1 MANNRTFFISSMIS
15 DVRLR
20 KFKVGIASH
29 YLLVMR
35 FVHFPYWRRAQ
46 GKRVLEITN
55 PRKRHT

>member
-1 MANNRTFFISSMIS
+1 MANKRTFFISSMIS

-35 FVHFPYWRRAQ
+35 FVHFPYWRSTA
-46 GKRVLEITN
+46 VFVCA
-55 PRKRHT
+55 